1 MKKYNFNP
9 TTLWPNFRLLVAG
22 LSLLFSTALM
32 GQVTI
37 SGTVIDSQEDF
48 GLPGVNISVKDQSV
62 GTITDFDGKYNISTE
77 VGNTLVFSYTGYA
90 IQEIIVEEGQ
100 TTLDVSLAP
109 ATELLDEVVVIGY
122 GAVVKKDLTGVV
134 TKVGEE
140 DFNKGVIASPD
151 KLLVGKVAGLQIFSN
166 GEPGGGSKLRL
177 RGGTG
182 LNSDDSQPLIVV
194 DGVPLDNK
202 SFASGRNP
210 LNFINAADVADITV
224 LKDASAAAIYGSRG
238 ANGVIIVTTKTG
250 KAGKLKVNYS
260 GYYSI
265 SSFLQ
270 EANVFDAAQYR
281 DAINAKAPQKIT
293 ALGDANTNWVDEVT
307 QNAAGFQHNVSMSG
321 GSKKINYYL
330 SLSHLANDGVLKT
343 SRNQSSNAALNLG
356 TKLLKDNLIINLQ
369 SKVGAIRDQFAP
381 NVMGAALTFD
391 PTQPVLDADSE
402 FGGYFQWPNILA
414 VKNPVATLMQTDESG
429 KTLRALNAINFELKM
444 PFLEGLSWKTNLSY
458 DYVAGSKIRLK
469 DPLLREGAN
478 FDNGG
483 SLFEE
488 ELTNVTSLLE
498 TYGTYRTN
506 LQKGN
511 GKLDFTLGYSWQNFD
526 QENRWT
532 EGLALEADNSDIGF
546 KATKEIKPDSF
557 LVENRL
563 ISFFGRANYNYKEK
577 YLLTLSLRRDG
588 STRFGNAN
596 KWGLFPAAAFG
607 WRILEEDFAAGL
619 NNTFTNLK
627 LRVSWGVT
635 GNENIGD
642 YLYATFYSY
651 GTSDA
656 TYQFGD
662 EFVSTLRGVGVD
674 PDIKWEGTASFNV
687 GVDFGILN
695 NRLSGTLDLY
705 QKNTNDLLA
714 TVATAAFTNLNDRIV
729 TNIGAIENKGIE
741 LGLDGYIID
750 KDKLDWKLGVNVAY
764 NQNTITKL
772 DNSDL
777 SVESDFLGYETGGI
791 SGDIG
796 QTIQIQRVGVPVFSF
811 LTYRHLL
818 DAEGNPLPDKD
829 NNEDGLTN
837 LDDIYEDVN
846 NDGIVNEQDLVT
858 DRKGTPDWIFGL
870 TSNLSY
876 GNFDLS
882 LTLRSTIGNYV
893 YNNVASSTGY
903 FDRLSD
909 LVTNNIDRSAFKSN
923 FKEKQL
929 KSDYYI
935 ENASFLKLDNVSLGY
950 TIPELGFVKNIRLY
964 ATAQNILTI
973 TGYSGLDPEA
983 PQFSDGIDNNI
994 YPVSA
999 TFLFGLN
1006 ASF

>member
-1 MKKYNFNP
+1 MKKINSNLNILCPKNRY
-9 TTLWPNFRLLVAG
+9 LVAG
-22 LSLLFSTALM
+22 LILFLSTALI

-48 GLPGVNISVKDQSV
+48 GLPGVNISIKDQSV
-62 GTITDFDGKYNISTE
+62 GTITDFDGKYTISTE

-90 IQEIIVEEGQ
+90 VQEFIVEDGQ
-100 TTLDVSLAP
+100 STLDVSLAP
-109 ATELLDEVVVIGY
+109 AAELLDEVVVIGY

-140 DFNKGVIASPD
+140 EFNKGVIASPD

-166 GEPGGGSKLRL
+166 GEPGGGTKLRL

-182 LNSDDSQPLIVV
+182 LSTDGSQPLIVV
-194 DGVPLDNK
+194 DGVPLDDGGI
-202 SFASGRNP
+202 ASGRNP

-238 ANGVIIVTTKTG
+238 ANGVIIITTKTG

-260 GYYSI
+260 GYYSV

-270 EANVFDAAQYR
+270 EPNVFDATKYR

-307 QNAAGFQHNVSMSG
+307 QNAAGFRHNLSMSG
-321 GSKKINYYL
+321 GSKKTNYYL

-343 SRNQSSNAALNLG
+343 SRNQSSNAALNVG
-356 TKLLKDNLIINLQ
+356 TKLFKDNLTINVQ
-369 SKVGAIRDQFAP
+369 SKLGYIKDQFAP

-391 PTQPVLDADSE
+391 PTQPVLDPDSE

-414 VKNPVATLMQTDESG
+414 VKNPVATLMQTNENG
-429 KTLRALNAINFELKM
+429 NTLRTLNAINFELKM

-458 DYVAGSKIRLK
+458 DYITGNKVRLK

-488 ELTNVTSLLE
+488 ELLNRTSLLE
-498 TYGTYRTN
+498 TYGTYRTD
-506 LQKGN
+506 LQNGK

-532 EGLALEADNSDIGF
+532 EGITLEADNSDIGY
-546 KATKEIKPDSF
+546 KATAEIKPDSF

-563 ISFFGRANYNYKEK
+563 ISFFGRANYNYNEK
-577 YLLTLSLRRDG
+577 YLLTVSLRRDG
-588 STRFGNAN
+588 STRFGTAN
-596 KWGLFPAAAFG
+596 KWGLFPAAALG
-607 WRILEEDFAAGL
+607 WRILEEDFATGL
-619 NNTFTNLK
+619 NNVFTNLK
-627 LRVSWGVT
+627 FRVSWGIT
-635 GNENIGD
+635 GNQNIED
-642 YLYATFYSY
+642 YLYATFYSF

-662 EFVSTLRGVGVD
+662 EFVTTLRGVGVD
-674 PDIKWEGTASFNV
+674 PDIKWEGTTSFNI

-729 TNIGAIENKGIE
+729 TNIGEIENRGVE
-741 LGLDGYIID
+741 LALDGYVID
-750 KDKLDWKLGVNVAY
+750 KDKFDWKLGVNVAY
-764 NQNTITKL
+764 NQNKITKL
-772 DNSDL
+772 DNSDP
-777 SVESDFLGYETGGI
+777 SVDSDFLGYEVGGI

-796 QTIQIQRVGVPVFSF
+796 QTIQIQRVGSPVLSF

-818 DAEGNPLPDKD
+818 DAEGNPLPDRD
-829 NNEDGLTN
+829 NNDDGLIN
-837 LDDIYEDVN
+837 LDDMYEDVN
-846 NDGIVNEQDLVT
+846 NDGMVNEQDLVA
-858 DRKGTPDWIFGL
+858 DKKGIPDWIFGL
-870 TSNLSY
+870 TSNISY

-882 LTLRSTIGNYV
+882 FTLRSSIGNYV

-909 LVTNNIDRSAFKSN
+909 LVTNNVDQSAFVAN

-964 ATAQNILTI
+964 ATAQNVLTI